1 MNPKEISN
9 FISDLVSNLV
19 SKIKGISYIESKNY
33 FDSKD
38 IAKIIQAYAIVE
50 AAKIIAS
57 SIQEIKR

>member
-9 FISDLVSNLV
+9 FISDLVS
-19 SKIKGISYIESKNY
+19 KIKGISYRDSKNY